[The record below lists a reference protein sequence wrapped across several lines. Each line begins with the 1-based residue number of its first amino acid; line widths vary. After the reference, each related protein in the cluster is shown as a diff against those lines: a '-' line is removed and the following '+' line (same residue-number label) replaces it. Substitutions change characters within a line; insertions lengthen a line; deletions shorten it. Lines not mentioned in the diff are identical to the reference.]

1 MPRHNHNTQYKRQ
14 TRPAAAITR
23 RSSHLPPCGVH
34 TAGHK
39 SDTKMFRILLILIT
53 GIAVGTVARRTPA
66 AKVAEHG
73 IQITVPALLFVFG
86 AAVGA
91 DDTIIDNLGRYG
103 WQAAVIAI
111 LGIAGSIVAARAAK
125 RILRKGGER

>member
-1 MPRHNHNTQYKRQ
+1 
-14 TRPAAAITR
+14 
-23 RSSHLPPCGVH
+23 
-34 TAGHK
+34 
-39 SDTKMFRILLILIT
+39 MFRILLILIT

-111 LGIAGSIVAARAAK
+111 LGIAGSIVAARTAK
-125 RILRKGGER
+125 RILGKGGER

>member
-1 MPRHNHNTQYKRQ
+1 M
-14 TRPAAAITR
+14 
-23 RSSHLPPCGVH
+23 
-34 TAGHK
+34 AGHK
-39 SDTKMFRILLILIT
+39 SDKYVSHTADSHN
-53 GIAVGTVARRTPA
+53 GNSGGDSCAPHPA

-125 RILRKGGER
+125 RILGKGGER

>member
-1 MPRHNHNTQYKRQ
+1 
-14 TRPAAAITR
+14 
-23 RSSHLPPCGVH
+23 
-34 TAGHK
+34 
-39 SDTKMFRILLILIT
+39 MFRILLILIT

-86 AAVGA
+86 TAVGA

-125 RILRKGGER
+125 RILGKGGER

>member
-1 MPRHNHNTQYKRQ
+1 
-14 TRPAAAITR
+14 
-23 RSSHLPPCGVH
+23 
-34 TAGHK
+34 
-39 SDTKMFRILLILIT
+39 MFRILLILIT

-91 DDTIIDNLGRYG
+91 DDTIIDLSL
-103 WQAAVIAI
+103 IHI
-111 LGIAGSIVAARAAK
+111 
-125 RILRKGGER
+125 

>member
-1 MPRHNHNTQYKRQ
+1 M
-14 TRPAAAITR
+14 
-23 RSSHLPPCGVH
+23 LP
-34 TAGHK
+34 
-39 SDTKMFRILLILIT
+39 IT
-53 GIAVGTVARRTPA
+53 GLAVGTVFRPPPPA
-66 AKVAEHG
+66 QLTSTS

-125 RILRKGGER
+125 RILGKGGER

>member
-1 MPRHNHNTQYKRQ
+1 
-14 TRPAAAITR
+14 
-23 RSSHLPPCGVH
+23 
-34 TAGHK
+34 
-39 SDTKMFRILLILIT
+39 MFRILLILIT

-73 IQITVPALLFVFG
+73 IQITVPG

-125 RILRKGGER
+125 RILGKGGER